1 MPTIEDLQ
9 EGEIMDGEPPFPG
22 FPEYN
27 PATFWG
33 ELSAFESTKESLRGV
48 PTQSNRRGALRP
60 VSGPCW
66 YCSCAEVWSLILQE
80 RLSMEFCGNFIM
92 EKYLA
97 LQEERILFLIF

>member
-1 MPTIEDLQ
+1 MLTIEDLQ

-66 YCSCAEVWSLILQE
+66 YCSCAEVPADS
-80 RLSMEFCGNFIM
+80 
-92 EKYLA
+92 EKHGVPP
-97 LQEERILFLIF
+97 QSS